1 MSEQIWFHIDVNSAY
16 LSWAAVDE
24 LAAGMDR
31 DLRNIAS
38 IVGGD
43 ITQRRGVVLA
53 KSNIA
58 KSYGVRTGEPITDA
72 LKKCPTLV
80 SVRPDHK
87 RYEWH
92 SRRLMSLLKTYS
104 PEIYQYSID
113 ECFMMYMPTEHG
125 LTEKQVRCHAV
136 LDAHRLKDRIKK
148 EFGFTVNIGISTNRL
163 LAKMASDFEKP
174 DRVHTL
180 FQDEIQ
186 EKMWPLPVGEL
197 FMVGKSSVQKLKLL
211 GIKTI
216 GDLANTNVNIVTAH
230 LKSHGRTIWEYA
242 NGIESTPLDERSKT
256 DNKGIGN
263 STTLSHDVT
272 DRKEISGIL
281 KALSENVGRRLR
293 ETGQLAGMLCVEI
306 KYFDFKSVSHQAQ
319 LLTPV
324 SSSNMIFKTAEQ
336 LFDELWNGAPIR
348 LLGIR
353 LSKLC
358 GQEQQQ
364 LNLFDM
370 ENQEKMQKLDAALDA
385 IRNKFGKDAVMRGSA
400 VKGPLEKENE

>member
-1 MSEQIWFHIDVNSAY
+1 MAEQIWFHIDVNSAY
-16 LSWAAVDE
+16 LSWSAVDE

-38 IVGGD
+38 IVGAD

-53 KSNIA
+53 KSTIA
-58 KSYGVRTGEPITDA
+58 KSFGVKTGEPITDA
-72 LKKCPTLV
+72 LKKCPNLV
-80 SVRPDHK
+80 SVKPDHK

-92 SRRLMSLLKTYS
+92 SQRLMTLLKDYS

-113 ECFMMYMPTEHG
+113 ECFMKYMPTESG
-125 LTEKQVRCHAV
+125 LTDVLIRRHAV
-136 LDAHRLKDRIKK
+136 LAAYRLKDRIKN

-180 FQDEIQ
+180 FLDEIQ

-197 FMVGKSSVQKLKLL
+197 FMVGKSSAQKLRML

-216 GDLANTNVNIVTAH
+216 GDLARTNVNILTSH
-230 LKSHGRTIWEYA
+230 LKSHGKTIWEYA

-263 STTLSHDVT
+263 STTISHDVT

-281 KALSENVGRRLR
+281 NSLSEKVGQRLR
-293 ETGQLAGMLCVEI
+293 ETGQLAGLLCVEI
-306 KYFDFKSVSHQAQ
+306 KYFDFRSVSHQAPF
-319 LLTPV
+319 LTSTN
-324 SSSNMIFKTAEQ
+324 SSKVISKTSEQ
-336 LFDELWNGAPIR
+336 LFDELWNGMPIR
-348 LLGIR
+348 LLGVR
-353 LSKLC
+353 VSKLS

-370 ENQEKMQKLDAALDA
+370 ENQEKMQKLDAALDS
-385 IRNKFGKDAVMRGSA
+385 IRNKFGKDAVMRGSTA
-400 VKGPLEKENE
+400 VHKPVKRL